1 MFTFSE
7 SHSVRSGSRLSAN
20 KTPLYSENK
29 PSCGQCQLSTLVHQV
44 VDTLSHCA
52 LQKSALLLFQAMISL
67 LCFLPLLWYQS
78 SSISVFPLSFS
89 PTSSPMVQT
98 LLWYRFILHIIAWQ
112 QMLLCSCERPGLLHE
127 IKQWYPVTVVLEI
140 QA

>member
-78 SSISVFPLSFS
+78 STFSVFSLVIFTYFESHGSDSVVVSFH
-89 PTSSPMVQT
+89 PPHHCLATDAFVFM
-98 LLWYRFILHIIAWQ
+98 
-112 QMLLCSCERPGLLHE
+112 
-127 IKQWYPVTVVLEI
+127 
-140 QA
+140 